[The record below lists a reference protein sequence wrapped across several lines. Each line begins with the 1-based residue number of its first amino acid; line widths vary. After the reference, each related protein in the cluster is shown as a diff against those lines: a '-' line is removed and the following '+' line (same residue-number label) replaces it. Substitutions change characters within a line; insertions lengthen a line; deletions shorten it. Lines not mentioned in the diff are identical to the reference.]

1 MPTSNNQSTA
11 DQQPSGLG
19 QGLSRLWNQ
28 GTEPLVNFARTMMG
42 NPSPAAASPVASPAL
57 SGQQALTQ
65 LPGPMQRML
74 DTTNA
79 TVRSGI
85 PYEDAIASVR
95 AHDPSQIEIND
106 PGRFSQDPRQV
117 IAHEATHILQNNLP
131 GPLQARIPADTT
143 TGDPYN
149 IDDVDSLRRM
159 GKHLFDLPREQG
171 AAVVQRYIT
180 NPADQKRLQP
190 WMDDMKTAPLSI
202 TMPTAPDAKR
212 MNMNPRPPGLPQ
224 DVPEA
229 MLQPRRKALQ

>member
-1 MPTSNNQSTA
+1 MPTSTNQPGGDA
-11 DQQPSGLG
+11 QPSALG
-19 QGLSRLWNQ
+19 QLWSQ
-28 GTEPLVNFARTMMG
+28 GTAPLVNFARTLMG
-42 NPSPAAASPVASPAL
+42 NPSQPAAAAGTSPAL
-57 SGQQALTQ
+57 SGQQALTT

-74 DTTNA
+74 DTTNP
-79 TVRSGI
+79 TVRSAS
-85 PYEDAIASVR
+85 PYQDAIASVR
-95 AHDPSQIEIND
+95 EHDPSQIEIND
-106 PGRFSQDPRQV
+106 PGRFAQDPRQV

-131 GPLQARIPADTT
+131 GPMQARIPADTT

-149 IDDVDSLRRM
+149 IDNVDSLRKM

-171 AAVVQRYIT
+171 AAVVQRYVT
-180 NPADQKRLQP
+180 NQSNPAEQRRLQP